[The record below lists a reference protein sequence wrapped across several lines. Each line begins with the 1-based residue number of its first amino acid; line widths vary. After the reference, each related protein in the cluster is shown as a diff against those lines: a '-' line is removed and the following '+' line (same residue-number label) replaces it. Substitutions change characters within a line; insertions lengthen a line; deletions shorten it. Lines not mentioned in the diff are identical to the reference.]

1 MVKRWMLYGAAL
13 IGGIVFYFAYR
24 EWFAWFTLMA
34 ILFFPVAALVLS
46 LPAMSGLRLHA
57 QGPRRVE
64 IGEEVRL
71 DFVSDSR
78 LPAPPCRNT
87 LLVTRNV
94 TGESWTLKEGA
105 ALPTQHCGQLSCTP
119 SSSRVYD
126 YLGLFRLKIRQCTG
140 TDVYVWPA
148 KVPVTDLP
156 SLARFAGKAW
166 KPKPGGGFAENHEIR
181 LYRPGDKLNQVHW
194 KLSAKTGK
202 LMMREAMEPVRD
214 AIRIEMTLRGTP
226 EELDMKFGQL
236 LWLSQ
241 YLLEKDIGHYLRVLT
256 GNGVVL
262 LPVMDGQE
270 QEKALEIL
278 LAEPFAPE
286 GETLPFTGAAW
297 QYRIGGGPDA

>member
-46 LPAMSGLRLHA
+46 LPAMTGLRLHA

-87 LLVTRNV
+87 LRVTRNV

-119 SSSRVYD
+119 SRSRVYD

-181 LYRPGDKLNQVHW
+181 RYRPGDKLNQVHW

-226 EELDMKFGQL
+226 EELDMKFGQM
-236 LWLSQ
+236 LWRSQ
-241 YLLEKDIGHYLRVLT
+241 YLLEEALVSTVPGEAFHLPGRLRISYSNSMENLKT
-256 GNGVVL
+256 AMDRMEQALDRL
-262 LPVMDGQE
+262 L
-270 QEKALEIL
+270 
-278 LAEPFAPE
+278 
-286 GETLPFTGAAW
+286 
-297 QYRIGGGPDA
+297 